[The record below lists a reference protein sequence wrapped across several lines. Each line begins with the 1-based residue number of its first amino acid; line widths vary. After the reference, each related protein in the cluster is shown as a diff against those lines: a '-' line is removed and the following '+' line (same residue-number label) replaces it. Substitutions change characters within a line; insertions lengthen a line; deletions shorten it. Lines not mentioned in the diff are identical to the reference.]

1 MVFRLNVEFKAEVA
15 NIAWTIYHLALFIL
29 RIGDY
34 QQIPNEIM
42 INQDE
47 NKNRNHINTGVSF
60 NFIHYMANLLG

>member
-1 MVFRLNVEFKAEVA
+1 MVFRLNLEFKAEVA
-15 NIAWTIYHLALFIL
+15 NIACTIYHLALFIL

>member
-1 MVFRLNVEFKAEVA
+1 MVFRLNLEFKAEVA
-15 NIAWTIYHLALFIL
+15 NIACTIYHLALFIL

-47 NKNRNHINTGVSF
+47 NKNKTI
-60 NFIHYMANLLG
+60 